1 MHQIR
6 DWLFISSYALAS
18 NTEYIQKEDF
28 DAMLQLYRPID
39 IPGVQSQFLEMT
51 DGKPI
56 STADIEAGI
65 NFVRDHHAAQEKV
78 LVTCG
83 AGISR
88 SVTMTIAALKAIE
101 GGDLEHTYRDVRKRH
116 PDAMPDQ
123 VHWDSIATYFGEK
136 VPFWDMWARIM
147 LES

>member
-6 DWLFISSYALAS
+6 DWLFITNYALAS
-18 NTEYIQKEDF
+18 NMEYIQKEGF
-28 DAMLQLYRPID
+28 DAMLQFYRPIY
-39 IPGVQSQFLEMT
+39 IPFVQTQFVELT

-56 STADIEAGI
+56 SQAYIESGI
-65 NFVRDHHAAQEKV
+65 QFIQTHHDAQEKV

-88 SVTMTIAALKAIE
+88 SVTMTIAALKVIE
-101 GGDLEHTYRDVRKRH
+101 GGDLESIYRDVRKRH

-123 VHWDSIATYFGEK
+123 VHWDSISTYFGEN
-136 VPFWDMWARIM
+136 VPFWEMWARIM

>member
-6 DWLFISSYALAS
+6 EWLYISSYALAS
-18 NTEYIQKEDF
+18 NAAYMRSEGF
-28 DAMLQLYRPID
+28 NAMLQLYRPIT
-39 IPGVQSQFLEMT
+39 IEGVQAHYLELT
-51 DGKPI
+51 DGDTIPQAQI
-56 STADIEAGI
+56 LAAIA
-65 NFVRDHHAAQEKV
+65 FVQAQHAAGHKV

-101 GGDLEHTYRDVRKRH
+101 GGELEAIYRDVRTRH
-116 PDAMPDQ
+116 PEAMPDQ
-123 VHWDSIATYFGEK
+123 AHWDSVAAYFGED

-147 LES
+147 LEG